1 MSVWPHG
8 VTEQWFMV
16 LYLLI
21 GQWAHGN
28 EWALRR
34 AWPPTLILQNWATQ
48 KCTVT
53 LLTQKKTSTLSR
65 FVELALEI
73 CRFLQSNYTIP
84 LRHNVVLEQQMRRQN
99 YPERWITGGGCIWFN
114 WDYKRFLFYNKA
126 EEKVIKIQTGV
137 EGASPE
143 NVWLGTELLQQPKK
157 MLLMVYVTDDWY
169 HHHYTPKLLLMEQ
182 LSWKKCRLPDFF
194 KPHHHHSEI
203 DEKAQ
208 ARLWHLWDGSV
219 SRGFPPHLNKARI
232 NFEDPPRDFRGAAEE
247 VSISTKVWISC
258 IVPNPPSQLLSVL
271 QFCLCNVSVK
281 HAIPWYIFDCV
292 VL

>member
-1 MSVWPHG
+1 MNYRWR
-8 VTEQWFMV
+8 M
-16 LYLLI
+16 YLIQL
-21 GQWAHGN
+21 G
-28 EWALRR
+28 
-34 AWPPTLILQNWATQ
+34 LQAF
-48 KCTVT
+48 
-53 LLTQKKTSTLSR
+53 S
-65 FVELALEI
+65 
-73 CRFLQSNYTIP
+73 
-84 LRHNVVLEQQMRRQN
+84 
-99 YPERWITGGGCIWFN
+99 
-114 WDYKRFLFYNKA
+114 
-126 EEKVIKIQTGV
+126 
-137 EGASPE
+137 
-143 NVWLGTELLQQPKK
+143 LLQQSWGKSNKNPDRSRRCLSWKCLTWHWVVTAAKK

-182 LSWKKCRLPDFF
+182 LSWKKCRPDFF
-194 KPHHHHSEI
+194 KLHHHHSEI

-208 ARLWHLWDGSV
+208 TRLWHLWDGSI

-271 QFCLCNVSVK
+271 QFCLFNVSVK

>member
-157 MLLMVYVTDDWY
+157 CCLWFMSQTIDTTIIT
-169 HHHYTPKLLLMEQ
+169 H
-182 LSWKKCRLPDFF
+182 LSFF
-194 KPHHHHSEI
+194 WWNSYLGKS
-203 DEKAQ
+203 
-208 ARLWHLWDGSV
+208 
-219 SRGFPPHLNKARI
+219 
-232 NFEDPPRDFRGAAEE
+232 
-247 VSISTKVWISC
+247 
-258 IVPNPPSQLLSVL
+258 
-271 QFCLCNVSVK
+271 
-281 HAIPWYIFDCV
+281 V
-292 VL
+292 VLTFSSSTITILRLMRKHRQDYDIFEMGASVAVFLLIWTKRE